1 MEEAL
6 AKIKLAL
13 RVTTALFDSQLTDL
27 INAALLDLNIGG
39 ANGPGVVVS
48 DPLVLQAVI
57 TYCRLHFGEPDD
69 ADRIKKAYDEQ
80 KAQLATA
87 TGYTVWAAE
96 V

>member
-39 ANGPGVVVS
+39 ANGSGVVVS

-87 TGYTVWAAE
+87 TGYTVWPAE

>member
-48 DPLVLQAVI
+48 DPLVLQAVT

-87 TGYTVWAAE
+87 TGYTVWPAE